1 MWSFRELCIEAQSRP
16 LLDEARLALPEWRH
30 ALKVLSAL
38 EAEELGSSPDV
49 GADDSTRRLL
59 FTPGPRS
66 GRATIAKAVR
76 DATGLLKSLQTDEPN
91 YPTSAA
97 RSRGELL
104 QAAERMML
112 IFCECA
118 ATAPRLKQPAS
129 PSSDPNPESRR
140 ELAPVAGNLFGQDE
154 PAPASSGGGGGD
166 GQCRARTKDG
176 EAQERGD
183 GNGAQGEGEG
193 DDEDEEDDGYAL
205 TALSAAERVR
215 FVSLAVLWSLRRAAE
230 HAALLRELGP
240 AANAN
245 PNPNPNP
252 NPNRPHSQHS
262 QHSQSPLL
270 PAELQALSRAVDTH
284 DPGLTGSVAAADLA
298 WLLADLWRA
307 AGSGAGGGGGGE
319 LQPPS
324 DEEAGLLAQQ
334 LLLAAAMEEA
344 GAGAGAGP
352 GAGAGWEQGEAAE
365 RGRGRLG
372 LPALAR
378 WWCS

>member
-1 MWSFRELCIEAQSRP
+1 
-16 LLDEARLALPEWRH
+16 
-30 ALKVLSAL
+30 
-38 EAEELGSSPDV
+38 
-49 GADDSTRRLL
+49 
-59 FTPGPRS
+59 
-66 GRATIAKAVR
+66 
-76 DATGLLKSLQTDEPN
+76 
-91 YPTSAA
+91 
-97 RSRGELL
+97 
-104 QAAERMML
+104 ML

-154 PAPASSGGGGGD
+154 PAPAISGGGGG
-166 GQCRARTKDG
+166 ARTKDG
-176 EAQERGD
+176 EAQEGGD

-193 DDEDEEDDGYAL
+193 EDEEDDGYAL

-215 FVSLAVLWSLRRAAE
+215 FVSLAVLWSLRRATE

-245 PNPNPNP
+245 PNPNPN
-252 NPNRPHSQHS
+252 RPP
-262 QHSQSPLL
+262 SQSPLL
-270 PAELQALSRAVDTH
+270 PAELHALSRAVDAH

-307 AGSGAGGGGGGE
+307 AGSGAGGGGGGGE
-319 LQPPS
+319 LLPPS

-344 GAGAGAGP
+344 